1 MSALQESDIDK
12 LASLARLSVVPSER
26 AGLAKDIDA
35 ILGYISELE
44 SVKLVGETHEKADL
58 RNIARPDVVAHE
70 SGAHTAALLASSP
83 RAEGEYFVV
92 KKVL

>member
-12 LASLARLSVVPSER
+12 LAALARLSVAPSER

-35 ILGYISELE
+35 ILGYVSELE
-44 SVKLVGETHEKADL
+44 SVKLEGDARGKEDL
-58 RNIARPDVVAHE
+58 RNITRPDAVAHE
-70 SGAHTAALLASSP
+70 SGAHTAALLASAP